1 MPGTL
6 ATPPA
11 LDHHM
16 TPQPQTAEGP
26 ASLNPRSAG
35 CILTAVAILGAV
47 VAAWL
52 GMRLLKASSGDMA
65 LAAARNGVATS
76 GLEAETRQRI
86 EKHLLRVEAA
96 HHGGELTPA
105 QVISSVN
112 GLLQTP
118 CLTSLR
124 LLQILERD
132 LPASTLPEDQQGE
145 VADAL
150 TGLWRQLLREEVTV
164 GQVSEAL
171 GLSPGADG
179 AAAPLLRDQELL
191 AIRARAMEIR
201 AAIPEGS
208 TEGSPPL
215 PDPLDDFRLHVD
227 AVLGEAP

>member
-1 MPGTL
+1 
-6 ATPPA
+6 
-11 LDHHM
+11 M
-16 TPQPQTAEGP
+16 TPQPQSAEGP

-52 GMRLLKASSGDMA
+52 GMRLLRASSGDMA

-86 EKHLLRVEAA
+86 EEQLLRVEAA

-124 LLQILERD
+124 LLQVLERD
-132 LPASTLPEDQQGE
+132 LPASTLPEEQQGE

-150 TGLWRQLLREEVTV
+150 SVLWWQLLREEVTV

-171 GLSPGADG
+171 GLSPVPEGQV
-179 AAAPLLRDQELL
+179 APPLGDEELL
-191 AIRARAMEIR
+191 SIRARALEVR
-201 AAIPEGS
+201 PEPRVGS
-208 TEGSPPL
+208 LDGFGPL
-215 PDPLDDFRLHVD
+215 PDPVEDFRAHVD
-227 AVLGEAP
+227 AILASDG